1 MVYGQVTMVTTNE
14 SDDKTGPWWHKG
26 SQGYEPKQLH
36 GQESQSSVVQLS
48 RYSGEAVSITV
59 TVAKPEVLLQD
70 IFN

>member
-1 MVYGQVTMVTTNE
+1 MATSNE
-14 SDDKTGPWWHKG
+14 SDDETGSRWHEG

-36 GQESQSSVVQLS
+36 GQELQSSVVQLS
-48 RYSGEAVSITV
+48 RYSGEAASITV